1 VNLSLHAVPKPG
13 GILTRQRRFQAPTYV
28 VAKRQESLELRG
40 TGLAVSNVGFQPLPP
55 AVMKLPIDVS
65 AKARNDGGAFGST
78 EQEGFHWV
86 FA

>member
-1 VNLSLHAVPKPG
+1 
-13 GILTRQRRFQAPTYV
+13 V
-28 VAKRQESLELRG
+28 VAKRQESLELRR
-40 TGLAVSNVGFQPLPP
+40 TALAISKMGLQLLLSV
-55 AVMKLPIDVS
+55 VMKLPIDVS

>member
-1 VNLSLHAVPKPG
+1 MNLSLHIAPKPG
-13 GILTRQRRFQAPTYV
+13 GILARQRHCQVPTYLL
-28 VAKRQESLELRG
+28 AKSQESLELRG
-40 TGLAVSNVGFQPLPP
+40 TAWAVPNVGFQPLPS